1 MKKSC
6 LMDQTLQLPPIGTPV
21 VIDDEADGTG
31 HPGVVSGH
39 GQNTRAGALVDP
51 STPLVPVVL
60 VTLDQ
65 GVMLSDNEG
74 QQRCFVQV
82 IAVHPDNLADW
93 Q

>member
-1 MKKSC
+1 M
-6 LMDQTLQLPPIGTPV
+6 
-21 VIDDEADGTG
+21 
-31 HPGVVSGH
+31 SGH
-39 GQNTRAGALVDP
+39 GQTTRAGSIIDP

-65 GVMLSDNEG
+65 GVMLSGPHDG
-74 QQRCFVQV
+74 KQRCFVQV